1 MIETKQQVVG
11 NFSARAHTFL
21 GEPNLIHGIAF
32 DDAVVTLKRY
42 VLTEMRDQELASVL
56 ARFQKLIRAMDTATL
71 NALVVDVEQQLARS
85 P

>member
-11 NFSARAHTFL
+11 NFSVRAHAFL

-42 VLTEMRDQELASVL
+42 VLTELRDQELASL
-56 ARFQKLIRAMDTATL
+56 LGRFQKLIRAMDTATL
-71 NALVVDVEQQLARS
+71 NALVVEVEQRLARS